1 MHVVIIANGV
11 IRDAAQGR
19 ALAAQADLLI
29 CADGGARYAL
39 EWGLQP
45 DIVIGDMDSLEA
57 GDLERLTAAGARLI
71 RHPSRK
77 DETDLELALAQAL
90 QEGASEITIL
100 GALGGRPDQT
110 LANILLLAWPRLK
123 SVRVTIVE
131 GPDRLFLV
139 RRSVTIQGKK
149 GDIVSLLPLSPRVTH
164 ITTVGLEYPLRDEAL
179 YRGLTRGISN
189 VMIADEATITVGRG
203 LLWVSHRRCDSEISD
218 SP

>member
-11 IRDAAQGR
+11 IGDEARAR

-39 EWGLQP
+39 AWGLPP
-45 DIVIGDMDSLEA
+45 DIVIGDMDSLDA
-57 GDLERLTAAGARLI
+57 GELERLASAGARLI

-90 QEGASEITIL
+90 REGANEITIL

-131 GPDRLFLV
+131 GRDRLFLV
-139 RRSVTIQGKK
+139 RGAVTLRGKQ

-164 ITTVGLEYPLRDEAL
+164 ITTTGLEYPLRDEAL

-189 VMIADEATITVGRG
+189 VMIADEATITVGQG
-203 LLWVSHRRCDSEISD
+203 LLLVSHSSSD
-218 SP
+218 